1 MNIQLHNEKTAC
13 SSLLNMRRPPLRQVW
28 NRADFN
34 LKGPQEMILIIS
46 ANSKFSLW
54 MFLQV
59 WCCLFY
65 RLHPTHIKR
74 WISLTKLEGKS
85 AMIYMKKKLS
95 EWCRHLTMLFLSF
108 PLGQFHLQEKMI
120 KKYFY
125 NFCQFFLYCC
135 WLPRLFVVIL
145 VMCCYRNKDKGKI
158 PWILDKKK
166 RRVDLFERSA
176 VINFQYIIAIIVKAY
191 YTSSSTLYVNK

>member
-1 MNIQLHNEKTAC
+1 
-13 SSLLNMRRPPLRQVW
+13 
-28 NRADFN
+28 
-34 LKGPQEMILIIS
+34 MILIIS
-46 ANSKFSLW
+46 SKFSLW

-135 WLPRLFVVIL
+135 WLPSLFVVIL